1 MSDKRDKSS
10 GSRRPSEASSKNLRE
25 EKKDDK
31 KDKALMNITGPLNV
45 VHVGH
50 VGFDSSKGRFEWHG
64 LPEAYQRL
72 FTNLDKT
79 LKSMG
84 VKGLTQQEAKLLI
97 KALPTLGAN
106 NPSQPPTISKKSS
119 DIKKNEKN
127 IEVSA
132 PVLKQSSNSKINQ
145 PVTVLTGDAVTA
157 LKEALQKQH
166 VKVEELKVLVE
177 ELKEENAQLTKK
189 LEEAKKKNESVA
201 ELKEKLK
208 NYETNLT
215 LRTKTTEETNAQI
228 EKYKKRAEK
237 YKKKYR
243 DTSAENEN
251 LKLQLANLSE
261 VQQRLDQK
269 ANRAT
274 VQIDDVYKQLKL
286 ENEGLKDKLERESN
300 KRREVE
306 KEKRTQESKCVELQ
320 TSLKHAQEEI
330 EELKRKLE
338 KARQSSHKY
347 KARLKKVQQELEEAT
362 AGPDVPTESAS
373 SRPPSTQLPPSSP
386 STSSS
391 SAPTPPPPPP
401 PPSVSSKVPSPPPPP
416 PKAKAPPSAEV
427 KGPNFRHRNLDFV
440 KYQRL
445 TSLANLL
452 CVVATPK
459 SPAPSGT
466 GRDALLESIRSSN
479 KGALRH
485 VVCSLVNSQICEL
498 FSRIC
503 SG

>member
-1 MSDKRDKSS
+1 VKSQTHN
-10 GSRRPSEASSKNLRE
+10 EWLR
-25 EKKDDK
+25 
-31 KDKALMNITGPLNV
+31 LS
-45 VHVGH
+45 
-50 VGFDSSKGRFEWHG
+50 FSYYF
-64 LPEAYQRL
+64 Q
-72 FTNLDKT
+72 
-79 LKSMG
+79 
-84 VKGLTQQEAKLLI
+84 
-97 KALPTLGAN
+97 
-106 NPSQPPTISKKSS
+106 

-215 LRTKTTEETNAQI
+215 LRTKTTVETNAQI

-362 AGPDVPTESAS
+362 AGPDVPTDSAS